1 MIDIQVSK
9 SDTKNDTSAWITV
22 TNRINS
28 TQYYLSTTAQFF
40 SSLNYRPLETCI
52 KGNEH
57 PKFETSEAE
66 TASYVNPWD
75 YLGLFS

>member
-1 MIDIQVSK
+1 MIDVQVSK

-28 TQYYLSTTAQFF
+28 TQCYLSTNAWLF
-40 SSLNYRPLETCI
+40 SPLNCRPLETTI

-66 TASYVNPWD
+66 TASYINP
-75 YLGLFS
+75 